1 MSMTH
6 LKAVEYVATLL
17 AEQGFVLGSDRF
29 WRNADG
35 RRLPKSSV
43 LRRIAADNT
52 ALTETNFL
60 RAFESWCEDDMLR
73 RESEL
78 QARLAHKQN
87 TLFNFQPLLSAVLK
101 PGWDELDE
109 AVFKTVIWNIKR
121 GLWDLKQDYEI
132 MPIFMSHKQ
141 GGGKSTFCEKV
152 FIEPLA
158 PFSRQLQTLAELNDN
173 FAVRSILGE
182 NAVVCVDELA
192 KGGDRTEVSALKKI
206 LTQKTVET
214 RRMMSEA
221 TDLVPKRA
229 VIIGG
234 ANVSISDVIVDAT
247 GMRRFWEFKCLD
259 KLDWDFIN
267 QFNSLPMWQSIDEH
281 GPAPILPFLDRV
293 TERQDRELRRPS
305 GAENFIREVLEFDE
319 EARTPFKELM
329 QEFNSYCATFNYQR
343 ASRHTLKSELD
354 RLLIPCVNLSRSMH
368 YKVKFKAPAAPSK

>member
-1 MSMTH
+1 MKSIAEGVDYVDDII
-6 LKAVEYVATLL
+6 KANDLTL
-17 AEQGFVLGSDRF
+17 GDDRF
-29 WRNADG
+29 WRNGEG
-35 RRLPKSSV
+35 RRLTSSDAWRLIAYSNTSLKESDLQRAFDEWCARDRWRREDS
-43 LRRIAADNT
+43 LRTRLVYSQN
-52 ALTETNFL
+52 TNFS
-60 RAFESWCEDDMLR
+60 FS
-73 RESEL
+73 
-78 QARLAHKQN
+78 
-87 TLFNFQPLLSAVLK
+87 PLLSAVLR

-152 FIEPLA
+152 FIDPLS

-173 FAVRSILGE
+173 FAVRSILGQ
-182 NAVVCVDELA
+182 NVVVCVDELA

-214 RRMMSEA
+214 RRMLSETA
-221 TDLVPKRA
+221 DLVPKRA

-267 QFNSLPMWQSIDEH
+267 QFNSLPMWQSINEH

-305 GAENFIREVLEFDE
+305 GAENFIREVLELDE
-319 EARTPFKELM
+319 EARTSFKELM

-354 RLLIPCVNLSRSMH
+354 RLQIPCVNLSRSIH